1 MPARTGKIASLPQ
14 PIREQLNQRLR
25 DGESGAQIL
34 PWLNEESARALADHP
49 RWAGDTTINDNALSN
64 WRNGGYIDWCRDLA
78 KLDLIEKKVELAA
91 RIAALGGNIND
102 TAAQIMA
109 GDLLEVLD
117 ATGGTVQGGANDGD
131 DQPAGPDKI
140 GLALAVAKLLDA
152 NAKSRVAGVAEQK
165 LTLDKTK
172 VAQAERKI
180 EQALSKLR
188 LEWQR
193 FAGKFLDWAEDQ
205 RAKAILD
212 QAGSSRAQK
221 IAALADL
228 FGEMPDGIGPSQI

>member
-1 MPARTGKIASLPQ
+1 MTRTGKIACLPQ
-14 PIREQLNQRLR
+14 PIRELLNQRLR

-34 PWLNEESARALADHP
+34 PWLNEQAAAALADHP
-49 RWAGDTTINDNALSN
+49 RWGTDTTINDNALSN
-64 WRNGGYIDWCRDLA
+64 WRNGGYVDWCRDLA

-117 ATGGTVQGGANDGD
+117 TTGGTVQGGANDGEE
-131 DQPAGPDKI
+131 QPQGPDKV

-152 NAKSRVAGVAEQK
+152 NAKSRVAGVAEKK
-165 LTLDKTK
+165 LELDRTK
-172 VAQAERKI
+172 IAQAEKKI
-180 EQALSKLR
+180 AQALSKLN
-188 LEWQR
+188 LEWQK
-193 FAGKFLDWAEDQ
+193 FAGKFLDWYEDA
-205 RAKAILD
+205 RARDIADK
-212 QAGSSRAQK
+212 AGSSRAEK

-228 FGEMPDGIGPSQI
+228 FGEMPAGIGPAKL